1 MSGSVLLQTD
11 DTNCNGLK
19 TQSQAI
25 SGDDAG
31 GQCVWYGICNVDSLN
46 RAQYCPYNGTAK
58 PIDTKAKD
66 LLQMWCKHL
75 LVEDATGNVNTCCD
89 AAQVEVLNKNV
100 ALAANFLARCPSCM
114 ANLVRHMC
122 DFTCSPQ
129 QSSFMKVV
137 STEEVEPKEE
147 SEKSDQPDTTTA
159 AAPAP
164 KEYITKIDIHITQQY
179 LNGTFESCNQVSV
192 PSTGQLALDLMC
204 GDWGASR
211 CSAKK
216 WFHYMGDAENNLY
229 VPFQIDYVAHSSP
242 NETIDGYLPW
252 NPRIVP
258 CNEKLDANTPA
269 CSCVDCE
276 ASCPKPP
283 PPPGPPQPFVIYGM
297 DGYAVVMFVVFV
309 VCSGLFLIGACF
321 CHSSAGTSGGSSSG
335 AKLLVNSGDAMPSD
349 LRSSVGRRL
358 AGGLSSNS
366 GDLGTDREDS
376 PLQSKRSSATW
387 DGEQELRPHPSG
399 VGAEEDDDESGYFE
413 RLGAKTETALEHF
426 FTVWGTTC
434 AKHPWLVLLGGL
446 IFIVA
451 MGMGINFLRV
461 TTNPVELWASPNSR
475 SRVEREYFDSH
486 FEPFYRLE
494 QIIIKAENISNVM
507 HNTSNGVIQFGPVF
521 NRQFLLDVFEL
532 QEQIKKIQAVR
543 GDGSNETVGLK
554 DICFA
559 PLSSSSGPTG
569 TEECVVQSLWGYFSD
584 DMDNF
589 NDEEEDAQG
598 FVINYLDKLIQC
610 FGNYYNPL
618 CLAPYGG
625 PIDPA
630 IALGG
635 IPQPKTPEEKPS
647 YTEANAVI
655 LTFLVRNYHDK
666 NKLQSAL
673 AWETE
678 YVAFMKNWT
687 RENMSIAFTSERSIE
702 DELARESQSDVSTI
716 LVSYI
721 IMFAYIAISLGHVN
735 QLKRALIDSK
745 VTLGMGGVAIVLA
758 SVVAS
763 VGIFGYIGV
772 PATLIIVEVI
782 PFLVLAVGVDNIFI
796 LVQTHQRDTKKPTET
811 HAEHIGRILGR
822 VGPSILLTSVSES
835 CCFFLGGLS
844 DMPAVRAFAL
854 YAGMALLIDFFL
866 QITCFVSLLALD
878 TIRQTDNRLDVL
890 CFLRGSKK
898 DMPGSI
904 GEGLLYKFFKSIYV
918 PFVMRK
924 PVRVAV
930 MIVFFGWLCS
940 SIAVAPHIDI
950 GLDQELSMP
959 GDSFV
964 LKYFRYLQQYLSIG
978 PPVYFVVKNGLNY
991 STMHDQNL
999 ICGGQYCNLDSLS
1012 TQVYIASKQPQSTY
1026 LARPASSWLDDYI
1039 DWSAAPGCCKQWT
1052 NGSFCPHQ
1060 KSACGACNISL
1071 TPQKRPVE
1079 SSFRHYV
1086 SFFLEDNPDE
1096 ACAKAGHAAYGSGV
1110 KYEPDALF
1118 PQYNDVGA
1126 TYFMAYHTI
1135 LKSSSDYYE
1144 ALRSARKIS
1153 ANITSTIHANLR
1165 LQGRNEAEI
1174 QQIEVFP
1181 YSVFYVFYEQYL
1193 TMWPDTLKSMG
1204 ISVLA
1209 IFIVTFLLMGFDI
1222 HSSLVVVITITMIV
1236 INIGGLMYHWNISLN
1251 AVSLVNLVMAV
1262 GISVEFCSHLVHSF
1276 SMSVEETREKRAADA
1291 LTKMGS
1297 SVFSG
1302 ITLTKFGGIL
1312 VLGFA
1317 HSQIFQVFYFR
1328 MYLGIVLYGAAHG
1341 LVFLPVL
1348 LSYIGAPINK
1358 VKLANHRRQAMQE
1371 TQETSLST
1379 TVSKP
1384 NPSSV
1389 VLHHHRQASARL
1401 ADGTHCC
1408 VDSGSNRRD
1417 GRGCRCSCVVPP
1429 ASFNASSSSTI
1440 NPPPPSSQ
1448 PTPTSPLHCFRTLL
1462 SISTGRR
1469 HSSSCHN
1476 ARDCCCSQH
1485 TAWCKSSSF
1494 KLVASSPTAGAAAVG
1509 APHASSSI
1517 VTNESSLYRE
1527 TDRSTTLNNT
1537 AASTEVAL
1545 CGCIQHRWQR
1555 WRKKQLTQTNR
1566 RSRLAGENTY
1576 YSNAEYC
1583 LNVTLPMN
1591 DVTTNATHCTIMHD
1605 VVCKN
1610 IRSNNDASNG
1620 THHPS
1625 ASEIDEEPN
1634 MEQNA
1639 AYYDDRQSPDYNGYH
1654 HNDDDEQANVQRAE
1668 QSNYPVL
1675 RQEQETQRGRGHR
1688 ATGAPGGSG
1697 YTGSRQQQSR
1707 PQRQSQQQP
1716 TNQHRTTLE
1725 VHAQHDIPAG
1735 GEDTEELTEPLLQ
1748 QASPGKQ
1755 CAPHGSV
1762 RQQEA
1767 STHHAAVTT
1776 EEHIAPKPP
1785 ISTPAPPPASKLSP
1799 SSSISS
1805 SSLSSKTSKTSKT
1818 SNRHR
1823 LRKSRSKDAQTEI
1836 EHPKAPLVVAEDSED
1851 LDGEEEEE
1859 ELEYG
1864 GREIVIETPSSN
1876 SHQDASLDNED
1887 RRTLKSSSSSSRSTI
1902 VPRAR

>member
-1 MSGSVLLQTD
+1 MKMFRGSSQTCPTIATAGAAPSCSSCRKAPQGGRNLRAFWFVVPLLLVSLLIDQTQ
-11 DTNCNGLK
+11 G
-19 TQSQAI
+19 QAAG
-25 SGDDAG
+25 GDDG
-31 GQCVWYGICNVDSLN
+31 SGQCIWYGICNVDNLN
-46 RAQYCPYNGTAK
+46 RAKYCAYNGTAK
-58 PIDTKAKD
+58 VVDGKAKD
-66 LLQMWCKHL
+66 LLKVWCKHL
-75 LVEDATGNVNTCCD
+75 LVEDEAGNVNTCCD
-89 AAQVEVLNKNV
+89 AAQVEVLNRNV

-114 ANLVRHMC
+114 TNLVRHMC

-129 QSSFMKVV
+129 QSSFMKVI
-137 STEEVEPKEE
+137 STEEVESKDDAKDEE
-147 SEKSDQPDTTTA
+147 PLPTA
-159 AAPAP
+159 ADVVPSA
-164 KEYITKIDIHITQQY
+164 KEYITKIDIHISQQY

-211 CSAKK
+211 CSPSK

-229 VPFQIDYVAHSSP
+229 VPFQIDYVAHSSL

-258 CNEKLDANTPA
+258 CNEKLDLNTPA

-276 ASCPKPP
+276 ASCPRPP
-283 PPPGPPQPFVIYGM
+283 PPPSPPQPFIIYNM

-321 CHSSAGTSGGSSSG
+321 CHSSNAAGASASG
-335 AKLLVNSGDAMPSD
+335 A
-349 LRSSVGRRL
+349 
-358 AGGLSSNS
+358 
-366 GDLGTDREDS
+366 
-376 PLQSKRSSATW
+376 SATW
-387 DGEQELRPHPSG
+387 DGEQELRPHPSDVAAG
-399 VGAEEDDDESGYFE
+399 DDDDEESGYFE

-426 FTVWGTTC
+426 FTAWGTTC

-446 IFIVA
+446 VFIVA
-451 MGMGINFLRV
+451 MGMGITFLRV
-461 TTNPVELWASPNSR
+461 TTNPVELWASPYSR
-475 SRVEREYFDSH
+475 SRVEREYFDSN
-486 FEPFYRLE
+486 FQPFYRIE
-494 QIIIKAENISNVM
+494 QIIIKAENLSNVM

-521 NRQFLLDVFEL
+521 NRQFLLDVFDL
-532 QEQIKKIQAVR
+532 QEQIKKIAAPL
-543 GDGSNETVGLK
+543 GDGSNDTVGLQ

-559 PLSSSSGPTG
+559 PLSSSRRQIVTKD
-569 TEECVVQSLWGYFSD
+569 CVVQSLWGYFSD
-584 DMDNF
+584 DMDDF
-589 NDEEEDAQG
+589 NDEEEDGQG
-598 FVINYLDKLIQC
+598 YVVNYLDKLIQC
-610 FGNYYNPL
+610 FGNYYNPT

-630 IALGG
+630 VALGG
-635 IPQPKTPEEKPS
+635 IPQPKSPEEKAS
-647 YTEANAVI
+647 YTQASAVI

-666 NKLQSAL
+666 DKLQPAL

-678 YVAFMKNWT
+678 YVSFMRNWT
-687 RENMSIAFTSERSIE
+687 RANMSIAFTSERSIE

-735 QLKRALIDSK
+735 QWSRALIDSK
-745 VTLGMGGVAIVLA
+745 VTLGLGGVAIVLA

-878 TIRQTDNRLDVL
+878 TIRQADNRLDIL

-904 GEGLLYKFFKSIYV
+904 SEGLLFKFFKSIYV

-1012 TQVYIASKQPQSTY
+1012 TQLYIASKQPQSTY

-1060 KSACGACNISL
+1060 KSACGACEISL
-1071 TPQKRPVE
+1071 TPEKRPVE
-1079 SSFRHYV
+1079 SSFRQYV

-1110 KYEPDALF
+1110 KYLPDPSKAL
-1118 PQYNDVGA
+1118 YNDVGA
-1126 TYFMAYHTI
+1126 SYFMAYHTI
-1135 LKSSSDYYE
+1135 LKSSSDYFE

-1165 LQGRNEAEI
+1165 LQGRDEAEI

-1236 INIGGLMYHWNISLN
+1236 INIGGLMYHWSISLN

-1276 SMSVEETREKRAADA
+1276 AMSVEETREKRAADA

-1379 TVSKP
+1379 T
-1384 NPSSV
+1384 
-1389 VLHHHRQASARL
+1389 A
-1401 ADGTHCC
+1401 
-1408 VDSGSNRRD
+1408 
-1417 GRGCRCSCVVPP
+1417 
-1429 ASFNASSSSTI
+1429 
-1440 NPPPPSSQ
+1440 
-1448 PTPTSPLHCFRTLL
+1448 
-1462 SISTGRR
+1462 
-1469 HSSSCHN
+1469 
-1476 ARDCCCSQH
+1476 
-1485 TAWCKSSSF
+1485 
-1494 KLVASSPTAGAAAVG
+1494 
-1509 APHASSSI
+1509 
-1517 VTNESSLYRE
+1517 
-1527 TDRSTTLNNT
+1527 
-1537 AASTEVAL
+1537 
-1545 CGCIQHRWQR
+1545 
-1555 WRKKQLTQTNR
+1555 
-1566 RSRLAGENTY
+1566 
-1576 YSNAEYC
+1576 
-1583 LNVTLPMN
+1583 
-1591 DVTTNATHCTIMHD
+1591 
-1605 VVCKN
+1605 
-1610 IRSNNDASNG
+1610 
-1620 THHPS
+1620 
-1625 ASEIDEEPN
+1625 
-1634 MEQNA
+1634 
-1639 AYYDDRQSPDYNGYH
+1639 
-1654 HNDDDEQANVQRAE
+1654 
-1668 QSNYPVL
+1668 
-1675 RQEQETQRGRGHR
+1675 
-1688 ATGAPGGSG
+1688 
-1697 YTGSRQQQSR
+1697 
-1707 PQRQSQQQP
+1707 
-1716 TNQHRTTLE
+1716 
-1725 VHAQHDIPAG
+1725 
-1735 GEDTEELTEPLLQ
+1735 
-1748 QASPGKQ
+1748 
-1755 CAPHGSV
+1755 
-1762 RQQEA
+1762 
-1767 STHHAAVTT
+1767 
-1776 EEHIAPKPP
+1776 
-1785 ISTPAPPPASKLSP
+1785 
-1799 SSSISS
+1799 
-1805 SSLSSKTSKTSKT
+1805 
-1818 SNRHR
+1818 
-1823 LRKSRSKDAQTEI
+1823 
-1836 EHPKAPLVVAEDSED
+1836 
-1851 LDGEEEEE
+1851 
-1859 ELEYG
+1859 
-1864 GREIVIETPSSN
+1864 
-1876 SHQDASLDNED
+1876 
-1887 RRTLKSSSSSSRSTI
+1887 
-1902 VPRAR
+1902 

>member
-1 MSGSVLLQTD
+1 MKMNSDSTRAGGATAVSSRRRSVAFWFFVPLFVLGCLLIDQ
-11 DTNCNGLK
+11 
-19 TQSQAI
+19 TQSQAVG
-25 SGDDAG
+25 GDEG
-31 GQCVWYGICNVDSLN
+31 GNQCVWYGICNVDSLN

-58 PIDTKAKD
+58 PIDTKARD
-66 LLQMWCKHL
+66 LIKMWCKHL
-75 LVEDATGNVNTCCD
+75 LVEDATGNINTCCD
-89 AAQVEVLNKNV
+89 AAQMQVLNKNV

-147 SEKSDQPDTTTA
+147 NEKSDQPGTTV
-159 AAPAP
+159 APTP
-164 KEYITKIDIHITQQY
+164 KEYITKIDIHITQEY
-179 LNGTFESCNQVSV
+179 LNGTFQSCNQVSV

-216 WFHYMGDAENNLY
+216 WFHYMGDSENNLY

-242 NETIDGYLPW
+242 NETIDGYIPW

-283 PPPGPPQPFVIYGM
+283 PPPSPPQPFVIYGM

-321 CHSSAGTSGGSSSG
+321 CHSSTGTGGGGSSG
-335 AKLLVNSGDAMPSD
+335 AKLLVNSGDAQPSD

-426 FTVWGTTC
+426 FTAWGTTC

-461 TTNPVELWASPNSR
+461 TTNPVELWASPHSR
-475 SRVEREYFDSH
+475 SRVEREYFDSN
-486 FEPFYRLE
+486 FEPFYRIE
-494 QIIIKAENISNVM
+494 QIIIKAENLTNVM
-507 HNTSNGVIQFGPVF
+507 HNTSNGVIEFGPVF
-521 NRQFLLDVFEL
+521 NRQFLLDVFKL
-532 QEQIKKIQAVR
+532 QEKIKKIKAVR
-543 GDGSNETVGLK
+543 NDGSNQTVGLK

-559 PLSSSSGPTG
+559 PLSTNNGETR

-584 DMDNF
+584 DMDDF

-610 FGNYYNPL
+610 FGNYYNPS

-635 IPQPKTPEEKPS
+635 IPQPKSPEEKPS
-647 YTEANAVI
+647 YSEANAVI

-745 VTLGMGGVAIVLA
+745 VTLGLGGVAIVLA

-1012 TQVYIASKQPQSTY
+1012 TQVYIASKQPQSSY

-1039 DWSAAPGCCKQWT
+1039 DWSTAPGCCKQWT

-1079 SSFRHYV
+1079 DSFRQYV

-1110 KYEPDALF
+1110 KYQPDALS
-1118 PQYNDVGA
+1118 PQYSDVGA

-1153 ANITSTIHANLR
+1153 ANITSTIQANLR
-1165 LQGRNEAEI
+1165 LQGRSEADI

-1379 TVSKP
+1379 T
-1384 NPSSV
+1384 
-1389 VLHHHRQASARL
+1389 LHRDERIFMFERIEADIHGVMHRR
-1401 ADGTHCC
+1401 
-1408 VDSGSNRRD
+1408 
-1417 GRGCRCSCVVPP
+1417 
-1429 ASFNASSSSTI
+1429 
-1440 NPPPPSSQ
+1440 
-1448 PTPTSPLHCFRTLL
+1448 
-1462 SISTGRR
+1462 
-1469 HSSSCHN
+1469 
-1476 ARDCCCSQH
+1476 
-1485 TAWCKSSSF
+1485 
-1494 KLVASSPTAGAAAVG
+1494 
-1509 APHASSSI
+1509 
-1517 VTNESSLYRE
+1517 
-1527 TDRSTTLNNT
+1527 
-1537 AASTEVAL
+1537 
-1545 CGCIQHRWQR
+1545 
-1555 WRKKQLTQTNR
+1555 R
-1566 RSRLAGENTY
+1566 RSH
-1576 YSNAEYC
+1576 
-1583 LNVTLPMN
+1583 N
-1591 DVTTNATHCTIMHD
+1591 DV
-1605 VVCKN
+1605 
-1610 IRSNNDASNG
+1610 SNG

-1625 ASEIDEEPN
+1625 ANEIDEEPN
-1634 MEQNA
+1634 MEQDA
-1639 AYYDDRQSPDYNGYH
+1639 AYYDDRQSPDYNSYH
-1654 HNDDDEQANVQRAE
+1654 HNDDDDQANIQRTE
-1668 QSNYPVL
+1668 QSNYPAL
-1675 RQEQETQRGRGHR
+1675 RQEEETQRGRGYR
-1688 ATGAPGGSG
+1688 ATGASGAPGYSG
-1697 YTGSRQQQSR
+1697 ARQQSR
-1707 PQRQSQQQP
+1707 HEMQSQQQQQP

-1725 VHAQHDIPAG
+1725 VHAQHDIPP

-1748 QASPGKQ
+1748 QASPGMQ
-1755 CAPHGSV
+1755 CAPHGSLK
-1762 RQQEA
+1762 EDA
-1767 STHHAAVTT
+1767 KHHAGTVPAVVAV
-1776 EEHIAPKPP
+1776 EEHISAKPS
-1785 ISTPAPPPASKLSP
+1785 INTSAAPASKLSP

-1859 ELEYG
+1859 EVEYG
-1864 GREIVIETPSSN
+1864 GRERVIETSN
-1876 SHQDASLDNED
+1876 NSNHNNDAIFDNEVDTYRGED
-1887 RRTLKSSSSSSRSTI
+1887 RRTLKSSTSSSRSTI
-1902 VPRAR
+1902 VPRGR

>member
-1 MSGSVLLQTD
+1 AQCQTIGGDESG
-11 DTNCNGLK
+11 N
-19 TQSQAI
+19 
-25 SGDDAG
+25 
-31 GQCVWYGICNVDSLN
+31 QCVWYGICNVDQLGRS
-46 RAQYCPYNGTAK
+46 QYCPYNSTAK
-58 PIDTKAKD
+58 PIDTEAKD
-66 LLQMWCKHL
+66 LLGVWCKHL
-75 LVEDATGNVNTCCD
+75 LVEDASGNINTCCD
-89 AAQVEVLNKNV
+89 AAQIKVLNKNV
-100 ALAANFLARCPSCM
+100 ALAANFLSRCPSCM

-137 STEEVEPKEE
+137 STEEVDPTE
-147 SEKSDQPDTTTA
+147 SEAAGATTTV
-159 AAPAP
+159 PAP

-179 LNGTFESCNQVSV
+179 LNGTYESCNQVSV

-216 WFHYMGDAENNLY
+216 WFFYMGDAENNVY

-258 CNEKLDANTPA
+258 CSEKLDANTPA

-283 PPPGPPQPFVIYGM
+283 PPPGPPQPFIIYGM

-309 VCSGLFLIGACF
+309 VCSGLFLIE
-321 CHSSAGTSGGSSSG
+321 
-335 AKLLVNSGDAMPSD
+335 LLVNSGDALPSD

-399 VGAEEDDDESGYFE
+399 VGAADEDDDESGYFE

-426 FTVWGTTC
+426 FTTWGTTC
-434 AKHPWLVLLGGL
+434 AQHPWLVLLGGL
-446 IFIVA
+446 LFIVA

-461 TTNPVELWASPNSR
+461 TTNPVELWASPYSR
-475 SRVEREYFDSH
+475 SRVEREYFDSN
-486 FEPFYRLE
+486 FQPFYRIE

-532 QEQIKKIQAVR
+532 QEQIKKIQAVTS
-543 GDGSNETVGLK
+543 DGEKNETVMLK

-559 PLSSSSGPTG
+559 PLSTGAGPTS
-569 TEECVVQSLWGYFSD
+569 TQECVVQSLWGYFSD

-589 NDEEEDAQG
+589 NEEEEDAQG

-610 FGNYYNPL
+610 FGNYYNPA

-635 IPQPKTPEEKPS
+635 IPQPKSQDEKPA
-647 YTEANAVI
+647 YTEASAVI

-678 YVAFMKNWT
+678 YVRLMKNWT

-735 QLKRALIDSK
+735 QWNRALIDSK
-745 VTLGMGGVAIVLA
+745 VTLGLGGVAIVLA

-854 YAGMALLIDFFL
+854 YAGMALLIDFIL

-878 TIRQTDNRLDVL
+878 TIRQTDNRLDVF

-898 DMPGSI
+898 DMPGNI

-991 STMHDQNL
+991 STMNDQNL

-1012 TQVYIASKQPQSTY
+1012 TQLYIASKQPQSTY

-1060 KSACGACNISL
+1060 KSACGACNITM

-1079 SSFRHYV
+1079 SSFRQYV

-1110 KYEPDALF
+1110 KYQSDALAPF
-1118 PQYNDVGA
+1118 YNDVGA
-1126 TYFMAYHTI
+1126 SYFMAYHTI

-1165 LQGRNEAEI
+1165 LQGRSEADI

-1276 SMSVEETREKRAADA
+1276 AMSVEETREKRAADA

-1348 LSYIGAPINK
+1348 LSYIG
-1358 VKLANHRRQAMQE
+1358 VMHRR
-1371 TQETSLST
+1371 
-1379 TVSKP
+1379 
-1384 NPSSV
+1384 
-1389 VLHHHRQASARL
+1389 R
-1401 ADGTHCC
+1401 
-1408 VDSGSNRRD
+1408 
-1417 GRGCRCSCVVPP
+1417 
-1429 ASFNASSSSTI
+1429 
-1440 NPPPPSSQ
+1440 
-1448 PTPTSPLHCFRTLL
+1448 
-1462 SISTGRR
+1462 
-1469 HSSSCHN
+1469 
-1476 ARDCCCSQH
+1476 
-1485 TAWCKSSSF
+1485 
-1494 KLVASSPTAGAAAVG
+1494 
-1509 APHASSSI
+1509 
-1517 VTNESSLYRE
+1517 
-1527 TDRSTTLNNT
+1527 
-1537 AASTEVAL
+1537 
-1545 CGCIQHRWQR
+1545 
-1555 WRKKQLTQTNR
+1555 
-1566 RSRLAGENTY
+1566 
-1576 YSNAEYC
+1576 
-1583 LNVTLPMN
+1583 
-1591 DVTTNATHCTIMHD
+1591 
-1605 VVCKN
+1605 
-1610 IRSNNDASNG
+1610 RSNNDVSNSPHQ
-1620 THHPS
+1620 HHSS
-1625 ASEIDEEPN
+1625 ANEIDA
-1634 MEQNA
+1634 EQNLEQDA
-1639 AYYDDRQSPDYNGYH
+1639 AYYDDRQSPNYHLGYH
-1654 HNDDDEQANVQRAE
+1654 DDDDDDDDGVGNHDHEHSNLERSGPSHHSVVRAE
-1668 QSNYPVL
+1668 Q
-1675 RQEQETQRGRGHR
+1675 EIQRARGGRGGGAGGGVPNHSGAH
-1688 ATGAPGGSG
+1688 ATTPS
-1697 YTGSRQQQSR
+1697 TRR
-1707 PQRQSQQQP
+1707 PQGGPSSSTQQ
-1716 TNQHRTTLE
+1716 QHRTTLE
-1725 VHAQHDIPAG
+1725 VHAQHDLPP

-1748 QASPGKQ
+1748 QASPGRQ
-1755 CAPHGSV
+1755 CAPDGSV
-1762 RQQEA
+1762 KEESSKQPK
-1767 STHHAAVTT
+1767 VTT
-1776 EEHIAPKPP
+1776 AEENNASSKPAAP
-1785 ISTPAPPPASKLSP
+1785 AASKLSP

-1805 SSLSSKTSKTSKT
+1805 SSLSSKTSKASKT

-1851 LDGEEEEE
+1851 LDDDEYQEGDGEEVKVVESPNSNH
-1859 ELEYG
+1859 
-1864 GREIVIETPSSN
+1864 ETGSY
-1876 SHQDASLDNED
+1876 
-1887 RRTLKSSSSSSRSTI
+1887 RSSSRSTI
-1902 VPRAR
+1902 VPRGR

>member
-1 MSGSVLLQTD
+1 MKMFSDSSTRAATAASTAFSCRRRSVALWFFVPLFVLGSLLVDQTH
-11 DTNCNGLK
+11 
-19 TQSQAI
+19 SQMI
-25 SGDDAG
+25 GGDDAG
-31 GQCVWYGICNVDSLN
+31 NQCVWYGICNVDSLN

-75 LVEDATGNVNTCCD
+75 LVEDATGNINTCCD

-137 STEEVEPKEE
+137 STEEVEPKETD
-147 SEKSDQPDTTTA
+147 EKSDQPGTTV
-159 AAPAP
+159 APTP

-211 CSAKK
+211 CSPTK

-229 VPFQIDYVAHSSP
+229 VPFQIDYVAHSSS

-283 PPPGPPQPFVIYGM
+283 PPPSPTQPFVIYGM

-321 CHSSAGTSGGSSSG
+321 CHSSTGASSGSGSG
-335 AKLLVNSGDAMPSD
+335 AKLLVNSGDALPSD

-399 VGAEEDDDESGYFE
+399 VGAADEDDDESGYFE

-426 FTVWGTTC
+426 FTAWGTTC

-461 TTNPVELWASPNSR
+461 TTNPVELWASPHSR
-475 SRVEREYFDSH
+475 SRVEREYFDSN
-486 FEPFYRLE
+486 FEPFYRIE
-494 QIIIKAENISNVM
+494 QIIIKAENLSNVM

-521 NRQFLLDVFEL
+521 NRQFLLDVFDL
-532 QEQIKKIQAVR
+532 QEQIKKLEAVR
-543 GDGSNETVGLK
+543 EDGNNGTVGLK

-559 PLSSSSGPTG
+559 PLSSSSGPKDTQ
-569 TEECVVQSLWGYFSD
+569 ECVVQSLWGYFSD

-589 NDEEEDAQG
+589 NEEEEDAQG

-610 FGNYYNPL
+610 FGNYYNPG

-635 IPQPKTPEEKPS
+635 IPQPKSPEEKAS

-673 AWETE
+673 AWETK
-678 YVAFMKNWT
+678 YVSFMKNWT

-735 QLKRALIDSK
+735 QWKRALIDSK
-745 VTLGMGGVAIVLA
+745 VTLGLGGVAIVLA

-878 TIRQTDNRLDVL
+878 TIRQADNRLDVL

-1012 TQVYIASKQPQSTY
+1012 TQVYIASKQPQSSY

-1060 KSACGACNISL
+1060 KSACGMCNITL

-1079 SSFRHYV
+1079 DSFRQYV

-1110 KYEPDALF
+1110 KYRPDTLS
-1118 PQYNDVGA
+1118 PLYNDVGA
-1126 TYFMAYHTI
+1126 SYFMAYHTI

-1153 ANITSTIHANLR
+1153 ANITSTIQANLR
-1165 LQGRNEAEI
+1165 LQGRSEADI

-1348 LSYIGAPINK
+1348 LSYIG
-1358 VKLANHRRQAMQE
+1358 VMHRR
-1371 TQETSLST
+1371 
-1379 TVSKP
+1379 
-1384 NPSSV
+1384 
-1389 VLHHHRQASARL
+1389 R
-1401 ADGTHCC
+1401 
-1408 VDSGSNRRD
+1408 
-1417 GRGCRCSCVVPP
+1417 
-1429 ASFNASSSSTI
+1429 
-1440 NPPPPSSQ
+1440 
-1448 PTPTSPLHCFRTLL
+1448 
-1462 SISTGRR
+1462 
-1469 HSSSCHN
+1469 
-1476 ARDCCCSQH
+1476 
-1485 TAWCKSSSF
+1485 
-1494 KLVASSPTAGAAAVG
+1494 
-1509 APHASSSI
+1509 
-1517 VTNESSLYRE
+1517 
-1527 TDRSTTLNNT
+1527 
-1537 AASTEVAL
+1537 
-1545 CGCIQHRWQR
+1545 
-1555 WRKKQLTQTNR
+1555 
-1566 RSRLAGENTY
+1566 
-1576 YSNAEYC
+1576 
-1583 LNVTLPMN
+1583 
-1591 DVTTNATHCTIMHD
+1591 
-1605 VVCKN
+1605 
-1610 IRSNNDASNG
+1610 RSNNDISKNG
-1620 THHPS
+1620 TQQHHAS
-1625 ASEIDEEPN
+1625 ANEIDSEPN
-1634 MEQNA
+1634 MEQDA
-1639 AYYDDRQSPDYNGYH
+1639 AYYDDRQSSNH
-1654 HNDDDEQANVQRAE
+1654 HHHDDDDDDDDEQANIQRTE
-1668 QSNYPVL
+1668 QSHYPVL
-1675 RQEQETQRGRGHR
+1675 RQEQETQRRRGRGGGGGGGGNHR
-1688 ATGAPGGSG
+1688 PTAGTAIGAGPSYTGA
-1697 YTGSRQQQSR
+1697 R
-1707 PQRQSQQQP
+1707 QQP
-1716 TNQHRTTLE
+1716 TTTLE
-1725 VHAQHDIPAG
+1725 VHAQHDLPP
-1735 GEDTEELTEPLLQ
+1735 GEDTDELTEPLLQ
-1748 QASPGKQ
+1748 QASPNIQ
-1755 CAPHGSV
+1755 CAPHGSLKENV
-1762 RQQEA
+1762 QT
-1767 STHHAAVTT
+1767 SPKTT
-1776 EEHIAPKPP
+1776 
-1785 ISTPAPPPASKLSP
+1785 TPAAAAATPPPASKLSP

-1805 SSLSSKTSKTSKT
+1805 SSLSSKTSKASKT
-1818 SNRHR
+1818 SSKRHR

-1851 LDGEEEEE
+1851 LDGEDEEEE
-1859 ELEYG
+1859 EHTQRGSLE
-1864 GREIVIETPSSN
+1864 TSN
-1876 SHQDASLDNED
+1876 SNSDAIFDNED
-1887 RRTLKSSSSSSRSTI
+1887 RRTVKSASSSSSRSTM
-1902 VPRAR
+1902 VPRGR